1 MTACS
6 ATLMLASCATSQ
18 PQRPLT
24 LAEWCGKATELL
36 AMSANNPGLQI
47 VVTEKMRNRGCLQ

>member
-1 MTACS
+1 MAACS
-6 ATLMLASCATSQ
+6 AALMLASCASSQ

-24 LAEWCGKATELL
+24 QAEWCTKAAELL

-47 VVTEKMRNRGCLQ
+47 ATTEKMRNRGCLQ

>member
-1 MTACS
+1 MAACS
-6 ATLMLASCATSQ
+6 ATLMLASCASQ

-24 LAEWCGKATELL
+24 QAEWCGKAAELL

-47 VVTEKMRNRGCLQ
+47 ATTEKMRNRGCLQ

>member
-1 MTACS
+1 MLT
-6 ATLMLASCATSQ
+6 LASCASQ

-24 LAEWCGKATELL
+24 QAEWCGKAAELL

-47 VVTEKMRNRGCLQ
+47 AMTEKMRNRGCLQ